1 MNTLTKRQ
9 AETLEYI
16 SSYLEE
22 NGCSPSFEEIRDHFG
37 LKAIST
43 VHDRIT
49 ALVDKGFLKRHDR
62 RERGLSLP
70 KKRTDYLEIP
80 VIGAISCGSPIEA
93 LQEDADTKVKVAREY
108 ALRGKLFALS
118 AKGDSMKDDGILDGD
133 FIIVKQQNHADNG
146 DTVVALLED
155 NEATLKRYYKEVN
168 RVRLQPANGAY
179 EPTYHTDLDIQGVV
193 VKIIR
198 NLS

>member
-9 AETLEYI
+9 QETLDFITSYI
-16 SSYLEE
+16 DEHE
-22 NGCSPSFEEIRDHFG
+22 VAPSFEEIRDHFG

-43 VHDRIT
+43 VHDRVS

-93 LQEDADTKVKVAREY
+93 LQEDSDKKIKVAREY
-108 ALRGKLFALS
+108 PLRGKLFALS

-133 FIIVKQQNHADNG
+133 FIIIKQQNHADNG

-155 NEATLKRYYKEVN
+155 NEATLKRYYKETN

-198 NLS
+198 NIL